1 MDSTMKAAVVRE
13 FGKPLVIEEVPVPR
27 PAAGDILVKIEKKIS
42 LFVME
47 ALGEIVESSKQ
58 NVVNIKQKT
67 ILPTTSYILPRKV
80 DYLSVSQI
88 ETFKTCP
95 MHYKLKYIY
104 NIPTSPSASIS
115 FGVSIHNTLKD
126 YFDKKQDIL
135 KLYKSNFISEGYIN
149 KKHKQEFYKK
159 GEGYLLGFLKKEKDK
174 QSLPLRGKTIS
185 LEEKFTIK
193 INPSL
198 KIGGTIDRID
208 DLGKGRYEI
217 IDYKTGANI
226 PTQKDVDKD
235 MQLSFY
241 ALALSNLYKA
251 KPEDIKLSLY
261 YFEGQQKL
269 ITRRT
274 KEQLEELK
282 KEIMENKKEIENSDF
297 KCNGNFFCQ
306 GKCEYSIFCK
316 SD

>member
-1 MDSTMKAAVVRE
+1 M
-13 FGKPLVIEEVPVPR
+13 
-27 PAAGDILVKIEKKIS
+27 
-42 LFVME
+42 
-47 ALGEIVESSKQ
+47 
-58 NVVNIKQKT
+58 
-67 ILPTTSYILPRKV
+67 
-80 DYLSVSQI
+80 
-88 ETFKTCP
+88 
-95 MHYKLKYIY
+95 
-104 NIPTSPSASIS
+104 
-115 FGVSIHNTLKD
+115 
-126 YFDKKQDIL
+126 
-135 KLYKSNFISEGYIN
+135 
-149 KKHKQEFYKK
+149 
-159 GEGYLLGFLKKEKDK
+159 KKEKDK